1 MKTVLIKLNY
11 NELVILHSAL
21 NDYKVRLEAKR
32 KKEKSAVA
40 KEEIYQLIF
49 KADKLQDIID
59 AASDTL

>member
-40 KEEIYQLIF
+40 KEEMYQLIF

-59 AASDTL
+59 AASDNL